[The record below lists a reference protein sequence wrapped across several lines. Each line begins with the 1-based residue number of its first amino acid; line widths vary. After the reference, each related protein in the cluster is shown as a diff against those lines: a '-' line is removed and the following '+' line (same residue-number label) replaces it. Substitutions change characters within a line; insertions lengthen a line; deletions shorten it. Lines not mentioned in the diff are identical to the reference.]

1 MSVSSK
7 LLSSIPESYF
17 GKTMGRKLE
26 VGDKPL
32 INTAVGIPDQQV
44 DRTVLKAL
52 QDAIVNP
59 DNHRYGVFRGKEAL
73 KKEIQKF
80 YKDVYDVSLE
90 DDEICILYGTKNGLV
105 HIPTCVIEPGEGVLL
120 PNPGYTDYLA
130 GVKLARGLHYELPLH
145 PENHYLPD
153 FDNIDKAQL
162 NNTKLI
168 YLNYPSNPTGA
179 VATQAFFDNTIMRFK
194 DTETKIVH
202 DFAYAAFGF
211 NGKNPSI
218 LASPHAKEVA
228 VEIYSLSKGFNMS
241 GVRVGFAVGNKE
253 IVSAL
258 NYFQDHTQVGM
269 WGVVQDAAKAALEL
283 GEPYLESQNNIF
295 KARRDKVTAYLKQ
308 LQIPFEPM
316 DGGIFLWVRVPD
328 GFDGEAYTDYLLK
341 QESIL
346 VTPGIPFGSRG
357 KNYIRIS
364 LAIDDVLIDE
374 LLERLKNTKELYIK

>member
-7 LLSSIPESYF
+7 LLNSIPESYF

-32 INTAVGIPDQQV
+32 INTAVGIPDQPV
-44 DRTVLKAL
+44 DRKVLNAL
-52 QDAIVNP
+52 QDAIVDP
-59 DNHRYGVFRGKEAL
+59 DNHRYGVFRGKETL

-80 YKDVYDVSLE
+80 YKDIYDVSLE
-90 DDEICILYGTKNGLV
+90 DDEVCILYGTKNGLV
-105 HIPTCVIEPGEGVLL
+105 HIPACVIEPGEGVLL

-130 GVKLARGLHYELPLH
+130 GVKLARGLHYDLSLH
-145 PENHYLPD
+145 PEDHYLPD

-179 VATQAFFDNTIMRFK
+179 VATQAFFDDTIMRFK

-218 LASPHAKEVA
+218 LASPHGKEVA

-253 IVSAL
+253 IMSAL

-269 WGVVQDAAKAALEL
+269 WGVVQDAAIAALEL
-283 GEPYLESQNNIF
+283 GEPYLEFQNNIF
-295 KARRDKVTAYLKQ
+295 KARRDKVTAYLKEKE
-308 LQIPFEPM
+308 IPFEPM
-316 DGGIFLWVRVPD
+316 NGGIFLWIKVPD
-328 GFDGEAYTDYLLK
+328 GFDGESYTDYLLK

-364 LAIDDVLIDE
+364 LAIDDVLINE
-374 LLERLKNTKELYIK
+374 LLERLKNTKKLYIK

>member
-7 LLSSIPESYF
+7 LLNSIPESYF

-32 INTAVGIPDQQV
+32 INTAVGIPDQPV
-44 DRTVLKAL
+44 DPKVLNAL
-52 QDAIVNP
+52 QDAIIDP
-59 DNHRYGVFRGKEAL
+59 DNHRYGVFRGKETL

-80 YKDVYDVSLE
+80 YKDIYDVSLE
-90 DDEICILYGTKNGLV
+90 DDEVCILYGTKNGLV
-105 HIPTCVIEPGEGVLL
+105 HIPACVIEPGEGVLL

-130 GVKLARGLHYELPLH
+130 GVKLARGLHYDLPLH
-145 PENHYLPD
+145 PEDYYLPD

-179 VATQAFFDNTIMRFK
+179 VATQAFFDDTIMRFK

-218 LASPHAKEVA
+218 LASPHGKEVA

-269 WGVVQDAAKAALEL
+269 WGVVQDAAIAALEL

-308 LQIPFEPM
+308 YEIPFEPM
-316 DGGIFLWVRVPD
+316 NGGIFLWIKVPD
-328 GFDGEAYTDYLLK
+328 GFEGNHIQTIY
-341 QESIL
+341 
-346 VTPGIPFGSRG
+346 
-357 KNYIRIS
+357 
-364 LAIDDVLIDE
+364 
-374 LLERLKNTKELYIK
+374 